1 MCFQKKIKLEQW
13 RSGSGRRRWW
23 RLVVPGTK
31 RPKKR
36 RTCIITHLWSNVHDH
51 LVEVLIIHR
60 ELSVLLFQGHELLR
74 TGVRY
79 WLGAPDGWDTTGR
92 LQVLDRSVGEPVH
105 LIFFGSTKRSY
116 LHPQIR
122 IEIWMGW
129 RIVLISLPQ
138 PTIIGL
144 LKIKIKRRRNHHIQF
159 KKNNNLRNKMVE
171 RTYHDVGRIKNSCP
185 LSINK

>member
-1 MCFQKKIKLEQW
+1 
-13 RSGSGRRRWW
+13 
-23 RLVVPGTK
+23 
-31 RPKKR
+31 
-36 RTCIITHLWSNVHDH
+36 
-51 LVEVLIIHR
+51 
-60 ELSVLLFQGHELLR
+60 
-74 TGVRY
+74 
-79 WLGAPDGWDTTGR
+79 
-92 LQVLDRSVGEPVH
+92 
-105 LIFFGSTKRSY
+105 
-116 LHPQIR
+116 
-122 IEIWMGW
+122 MGW